1 MALKKMREEEQ
12 SQEMLQEELNNA
24 VTYKGKKK
32 QTKKVTKKKKRAT
45 SVQRILIKMKN
56 QVLGSSGM
64 SDLWVVVC
72 ALVFS
77 THRAVIFYTT

>member
-1 MALKKMREEEQ
+1 MALKKMREEEL

-32 QTKKVTKKKKRAT
+32 QKQKQTKKRTT

-77 THRAVIFYTT
+77 THRAVIFYST

>member
-1 MALKKMREEEQ
+1 MNKQKTTKNNNNNKK
-12 SQEMLQEELNNA
+12 
-24 VTYKGKKK
+24 
-32 QTKKVTKKKKRAT
+32 AT

-56 QVLGSSGM
+56 QVLESSGM

-77 THRAVIFYTT
+77 THRAVIFYIT

>member
-1 MALKKMREEEQ
+1 MREEEL

-32 QTKKVTKKKKRAT
+32 QKQKQTKKRTT

-77 THRAVIFYTT
+77 THRAVIFYST

>member
-1 MALKKMREEEQ
+1 MALKKMREEEL

-32 QTKKVTKKKKRAT
+32 QKQKQTKKRTT